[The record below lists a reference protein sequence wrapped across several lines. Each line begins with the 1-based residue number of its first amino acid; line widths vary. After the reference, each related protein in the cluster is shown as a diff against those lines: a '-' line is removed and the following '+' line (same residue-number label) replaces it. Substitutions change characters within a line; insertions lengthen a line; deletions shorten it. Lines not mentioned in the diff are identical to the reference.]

1 MCNFGLIDGKLLS
14 IDEMNKCASY
24 VQNFKNDFMRQNL
37 KPYYYGFRNHCLW
50 LLSLWI
56 LVLIYLGIKKK
67 KWSDLMMISSVLILS
82 FVEILYCMNTSFVKE
97 RLIICFIFIF
107 FALALYFTYKLVN
120 SRNLIYT
127 SLLVC
132 VLVSAFYV
140 RKSWIWENDVRQR
153 LEATEELNSLLSHLK
168 YNKVH
173 MLGIS
178 PCAEAYRVSKTP
190 CTSKYIGKGWLNNLP
205 LHEGFYSNYLSLI
218 DGVPIAKMKGYNKNI
233 LFIKNVLA
241 KHYNKN
247 VEIKTLLSSN
257 HYEIIQFRSLD
268 KYASSKFK

>member
-1 MCNFGLIDGKLLS
+1 
-14 IDEMNKCASY
+14 
-24 VQNFKNDFMRQNL
+24 
-37 KPYYYGFRNHCLW
+37 
-50 LLSLWI
+50 
-56 LVLIYLGIKKK
+56 
-67 KWSDLMMISSVLILS
+67 
-82 FVEILYCMNTSFVKE
+82 
-97 RLIICFIFIF
+97 
-107 FALALYFTYKLVN
+107 
-120 SRNLIYT
+120 
-127 SLLVC
+127 
-132 VLVSAFYV
+132 
-140 RKSWIWENDVRQR
+140 
-153 LEATEELNSLLSHLK
+153 
-168 YNKVH
+168 